1 MSFDGQESKST
12 KNLYTFNQYD
22 KDSIVKFHKNIENF
36 RNIEKFMFG
45 SKEKDTNIDVSKLQK
60 LTSYTN
66 NITNEMRANAVSKIM
81 TAAINETAQESKA
94 DIVKLLS
101 LSNKISLSN
110 MSGTG
115 EFNLSGVRQANEVK
129 STTDATL
136 VQDLSS
142 TITNE
147 FVNNINKK
155 FSQVT
160 SNITEIKNKVK
171 EGTNVGDMVTGAI
184 DAVSNIGGKFVD
196 AAGDVLGNVTNSSFG
211 GSRDNTNIRKE
222 NVSETLVDTL
232 NLNNP
237 VSFDDVE
244 DIQEDIKNILSQE
257 NMSKC
262 AEEVN
267 QSNDFK
273 LADIARDGDINIS
286 DIQQISVVDTALK
299 CAFNQT
305 AINQMSDKVVRN
317 IDKIYEQLAENIER
331 DETEAQAGDVY
342 ALGEA
347 GKAILVGAG
356 EGIGT
361 AGEGLG
367 QGIGTASE
375 GLGEGISTAGK
386 GLGEGIAS
394 IGEGFMLPLTIG
406 AAVIGVGLVFYLIMR
421 FSGGGGSGGRGRS
434 RDYDDYDD
442 EDYYEDY

>member
-45 SKEKDTNIDVSKLQK
+45 SKEKDTNIDVSKLQN

-101 LSNKISLSN
+101 LSNRISLTD
-110 MSGTG
+110 MSGND
-115 EFNLSGVRQANEVK
+115 FKLSGVRQVNEVK

-142 TITNE
+142 KITND

-257 NMSKC
+257 NMSRC

-267 QSNDFK
+267 QSNDIE
-273 LADIARDGDINIS
+273 LADIKLDGDIEIS
-286 DIQQISVVDTALK
+286 DILQISVVDTALK

-367 QGIGTASE
+367 QGISTAAT
-375 GLGEGISTAGK
+375 GAGEGIGTAGK

-421 FSGGGGSGGRGRS
+421 FSGGGGGGRGRS
-434 RDYDDYDD
+434 RDYDDYDYD
-442 EDYYEDY
+442 EEDDYEDY